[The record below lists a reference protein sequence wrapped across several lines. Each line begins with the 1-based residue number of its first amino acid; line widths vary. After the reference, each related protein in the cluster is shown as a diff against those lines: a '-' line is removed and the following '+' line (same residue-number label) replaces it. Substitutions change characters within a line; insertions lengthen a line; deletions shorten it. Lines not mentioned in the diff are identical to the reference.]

1 MVEELLRDGK
11 ELAYSAEPAYKG
23 SSFIPS
29 ALTIN
34 VTGESEFTEVINIW

>member
-11 ELAYSAEPAYKG
+11 ELVYSAEPAYKG

-34 VTGESEFTEVINIW
+34 VTGESDLQK